1 MPQHNFSFLFL
12 LFTYFFLYS
21 FVRADVWHTGLLLV
35 GVVVSLP
42 SWFSA
47 GFLRRVSQSWL
58 VGFNS
63 VFGLSK

>member
-1 MPQHNFSFLFL
+1 
-12 LFTYFFLYS
+12 LYS